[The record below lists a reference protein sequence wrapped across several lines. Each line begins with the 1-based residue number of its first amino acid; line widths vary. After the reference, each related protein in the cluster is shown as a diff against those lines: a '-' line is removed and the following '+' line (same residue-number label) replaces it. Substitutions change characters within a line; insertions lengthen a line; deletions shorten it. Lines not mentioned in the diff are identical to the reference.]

1 MTTDATSTTNAVMR
15 GESGASLASAQERFE
30 PVLGA
35 AGADAKVLGEQLFAL
50 SDALDG
56 SGSLRRT
63 LTDPSLPAEAK
74 AAVVRQLLGA
84 FDERVRDLAESL
96 VALRWTQEPDLGH
109 AVEHL
114 ALEAVLASAQA
125 RDGLVTVEDE
135 LFRITRLLS
144 GQRELRTAL
153 SDPQATLENRTTLV
167 DTLLAGKVDD
177 VTLLLTHRATANLR
191 HRRFV
196 PNLLAY
202 SDIAAERRRRLVA
215 GVTSA
220 VELTPAQL
228 DRLAG
233 ILERAYGRPVQ
244 LNVTVDSAVLGG
256 LRVQVGADVID
267 STMLSRLA
275 DARRRL
281 VS

>member
-1 MTTDATSTTNAVMR
+1 MTADATSTTNAVMR
-15 GESGASLASAQERFE
+15 GESGASLAGAQERFE
-30 PVLGA
+30 PVLAA
-35 AGADAKVLGEQLFAL
+35 AGADAQALGDQLFAL

-63 LTDPSLPAEAK
+63 LTDPSLPGDAK

-84 FDERVRDLAESL
+84 FDERVRDLAGYL
-96 VALRWTQEPDLGH
+96 VERRWARELDLGH

-125 RDGLVTVEDE
+125 RGALETVEDE
-135 LFRITRLLS
+135 LFRLTRLLS
-144 GQRELRTAL
+144 GDRELRTAL
-153 SDPQATLENRTTLV
+153 SDLQATVENRVTLV
-167 DTLLAGKVDD
+167 DALLVGKVDD
-177 VTLLLTHRATANLR
+177 VTLLLARRATTNLR

-196 PNLLAY
+196 PNLLSYA
-202 SDIAAERRRRLVA
+202 DIAAERRRRLVA
-215 GVTSA
+215 GVTTA
-220 VELTPAQL
+220 VELTGPQL

-233 ILERAYGRPVQ
+233 ILERAYGRAVQ
-244 LNVTVDSAVLGG
+244 LNVTVDTAVLGG
-256 LRVQVGADVID
+256 LRIQIGSDVID